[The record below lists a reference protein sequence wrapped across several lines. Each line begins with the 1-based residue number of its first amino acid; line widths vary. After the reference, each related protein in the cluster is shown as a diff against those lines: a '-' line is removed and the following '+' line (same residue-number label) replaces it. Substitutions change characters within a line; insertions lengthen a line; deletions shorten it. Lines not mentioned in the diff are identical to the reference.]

1 MQRSAS
7 LPPSAPVD
15 PTRSSIECPSTARPA
30 PVSRAAS
37 SQRAPVNEERFAR
50 FVAQVPQG
58 RPPQGGAINRKAR
71 DASRPQRTREA
82 GEVDLS
88 KAQRV

>member
-7 LPPSAPVD
+7 LPPAAPAA
-15 PTRSSIECPSTARPA
+15 PTRASIERPSIARPA

-50 FVAQVPQG
+50 FMAQVPQG
-58 RPPQGGAINRKAR
+58 RPPRGGVHDRKAR
-71 DASRPQRTREA
+71 DASKPQQTREA
-82 GEVDLS
+82 VEPVLS